1 MEKAEQLLA
10 NLDEEMISIL
20 EEKQVE
26 FDNFADESVV
36 AGAYD
41 NIMDREWVHSVVER
55 ERGRYL
61 PVVV

>member
-1 MEKAEQLLA
+1 
-10 NLDEEMISIL
+10 MISFL

-41 NIMDREWVHSVVER
+41 NIMDREWVRSVVER
-55 ERGRYL
+55 EREKYL
-61 PVVV
+61 PAVI